1 MVCPDRRI
9 APHSRV
15 NVVEQR
21 PLGKSDLTI
30 SAITLGCATLGREI
44 DEDTSRQVLD
54 HALDRGIT
62 FLDSAE
68 TYGGGNARLA
78 RIQNHGIDDTR
89 EASHE
94 MSSSECTLGRWMKA
108 RGCRTEITLCTKVSS
123 GASPK
128 NIRRALAASLERLR
142 TDWVDVYKLH
152 SPDPKVPIQETLAA
166 LNEEVDAGRIR
177 ALGGSNFSGDQMRE
191 ALEVSR
197 SRGYARFE
205 ITQPPYNLALREDEA
220 DLFPLCREER
230 IAVATY
236 SPLGAGFFAG
246 KYTSAQSVPPSRTRF
261 DIVPDFK
268 NIYFKDR
275 NFRLMERLRRKA
287 EEMGVPMV
295 RLGVA
300 WAASN
305 PEVTSVIIGAKEKV
319 HIDNALAAIE
329 LHLSPEQRAE
339 IATLAD
345 E

>member
-1 MVCPDRRI
+1 MD
-9 APHSRV
+9 
-15 NVVEQR
+15 QR
-21 PLGKSDLTI
+21 SLGRTDLTI
-30 SAITLGCATLGREI
+30 AAISLGCATFGREI

-54 HALDRGIT
+54 HAVGRGIT

-68 TYGGGNARLA
+68 SYGGGNARLS
-78 RIQNHGIDDTR
+78 RIQIHGIDDTR
-89 EASHE
+89 EVSHE
-94 MSSSECTLGRWMKA
+94 MSSSECILGRWIKA
-108 RGCRTEITLCTKVSS
+108 RGCRNEITLCTKVST
-123 GASPK
+123 GASPE
-128 NIRRALAASLERLR
+128 NIKRALASSLERLR
-142 TDWVDVYKLH
+142 TDSVDVYKIH
-152 SPDPKVPIQETLAA
+152 SPDPKIPIQETLAA
-166 LNEEVDAGRIR
+166 LNEEVDAGRIK
-177 ALGGSNFSGDQMRE
+177 ALGCSNVSGDQMRE

-246 KYTSAQSVPPSRTRF
+246 KYTSSQSVPPSRTRF
-261 DIVPDFK
+261 DIAPSFK
-268 NIYFKDR
+268 DIYFKER
-275 NFRLMERLRRKA
+275 NFRLMERLRHKA

-305 PEVTSVIIGAKEKV
+305 PDVTSAIIGAKKKA

>member
-1 MVCPDRRI
+1 MK
-9 APHSRV
+9 
-15 NVVEQR
+15 QR
-21 PLGKSDLTI
+21 SLGKTDLTI
-30 SAITLGCATLGREI
+30 GAISLGCATLGREI
-44 DEDTSRQVLD
+44 DEDTSRQLLD
-54 HALDRGIT
+54 HAVGRGIA

-68 TYGGGNARLA
+68 GYGGGNARLS

-89 EASHE
+89 EVSHE
-94 MSSSECTLGRWMKA
+94 ISSSECILGRWMKA
-108 RGCRTEITLCTKVSS
+108 RGCRSEITLCTKVSS
-123 GASPK
+123 GASPE
-128 NIRRALAASLERLR
+128 NIKRALAASLERLR
-142 TDWVDVYKLH
+142 TDSVDVYKLH

-166 LNEEVDAGRIR
+166 LNEEVDAGRIKV
-177 ALGGSNFSGDQMRE
+177 LGCSNFSGDQMRE

-230 IAVATY
+230 IAVSTY

-246 KYTSAQSVPPSRTRF
+246 KYTSAESVPPSRTRF

-268 NIYFKDR
+268 DIYFKER
-275 NFRLMERLRRKA
+275 NFRLMELLRYKA
-287 EEMGVPMV
+287 QEMGVPMV

-305 PEVTSVIIGAKEKV
+305 PDVTSVIIGAKEKA
-319 HIDNALAAIE
+319 HIDNALTATE

-339 IATLAD
+339 IAILA
-345 E
+345 EE

>member
-1 MVCPDRRI
+1 M
-9 APHSRV
+9 
-15 NVVEQR
+15 EQR
-21 PLGKSDLTI
+21 SLGRTDLTI
-30 SAITLGCATLGREI
+30 GAISLGCATFGREI

-54 HALDRGIT
+54 YAVKRGIT

-68 TYGGGNARLA
+68 AYGGGNARLF
-78 RIQNHGIDDTR
+78 RIQSLGIDDTR
-89 EASHE
+89 EVSHE
-94 MSSSECTLGRWMKA
+94 MSSSECILGRWMKA
-108 RGCRTEITLCTKVSS
+108 RGCRNEITLCTKVSS
-123 GASPK
+123 GASPE
-128 NIRRALAASLERLR
+128 NIKRALAASLERLR
-142 TDWVDVYKLH
+142 TDSVDVYKIH

-166 LNEEVDAGRIR
+166 LNEEVDAGRIK
-177 ALGGSNFSGDQMRE
+177 ALGCSNVSGDQMRD

-220 DLFPLCREER
+220 DLLPLCREER

-246 KYTSAQSVPPSRTRF
+246 KYASAQSVPPSRTRF

-268 NIYFKDR
+268 DIYFKER

-305 PEVTSVIIGAKEKV
+305 PDVTSVIIGAKEKA
-319 HIDNALAAIE
+319 HIDNALAATE
-329 LHLSPEQRAE
+329 LHLNSDLRAE
-339 IATLAD
+339 IGTLA
-345 E
+345 

>member
-1 MVCPDRRI
+1 MK
-9 APHSRV
+9 
-15 NVVEQR
+15 QR
-21 PLGKSDLTI
+21 SLGKTDLTI
-30 SAITLGCATLGREI
+30 GAISLGCATLGREI
-44 DEDTSRQVLD
+44 DEDTSRQLLD
-54 HALDRGIT
+54 HAVGRGIA

-68 TYGGGNARLA
+68 GYGGGNARLS

-89 EASHE
+89 EVSHE
-94 MSSSECTLGRWMKA
+94 MSSSECILGRWMKA
-108 RGCRTEITLCTKVSS
+108 RGCRSEITLCTKVSS
-123 GASPK
+123 GASPE
-128 NIRRALAASLERLR
+128 NIKRALAASLERLR
-142 TDWVDVYKLH
+142 TDSVDVYKLH

-166 LNEEVDAGRIR
+166 LNEEVDAGRIKV
-177 ALGGSNFSGDQMRE
+177 LGCSNFSGDQMRE

-230 IAVATY
+230 IAVSTY

-246 KYTSAQSVPPSRTRF
+246 KYTSAESVPPSRTRF

-268 NIYFKDR
+268 DIYFKER
-275 NFRLMERLRRKA
+275 NFRLMELLRYKA
-287 EEMGVPMV
+287 QEMGVPMV

-305 PEVTSVIIGAKEKV
+305 PDVTSVIIGAKEKA
-319 HIDNALAAIE
+319 HIDNALTATE

-339 IATLAD
+339 IAILA
-345 E
+345 EE